1 MALSVGVAALCTA
14 PFAVARVPEVTAPDW
29 GWLAVSAVLGV
40 AVPGTVD
47 ALAGRVTSARVTGV
61 LFAFDPALGAV
72 VGLTVLGE
80 SLRLTALLGILLVV
94 AAGALLVWF
103 SGSPDAAA
111 AGPTPAP

>member
-1 MALSVGVAALCTA
+1 M
-14 PFAVARVPEVTAPDW
+14 
-29 GWLAVSAVLGV
+29 
-40 AVPGTVD
+40 
-47 ALAGRVTSARVTGV
+47 
-61 LFAFDPALGAV
+61 

-103 SGSPDAAA
+103 SGSPDDAA